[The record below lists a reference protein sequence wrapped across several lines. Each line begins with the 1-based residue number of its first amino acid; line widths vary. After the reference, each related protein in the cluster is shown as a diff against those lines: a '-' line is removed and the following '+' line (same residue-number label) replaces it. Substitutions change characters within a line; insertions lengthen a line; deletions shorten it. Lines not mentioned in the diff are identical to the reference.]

1 MAFYKDTKPWT
12 LDGVV
17 VPVVDSNEHLGLVV
31 SGMDEE
37 QQNVDKNIKKC
48 RSSLFALLGPA
59 FAYKCL
65 MSPIVQLHLWRS
77 CCLPKLLSG
86 LPSLPIRP
94 ANCTSL
100 VLFQNKI
107 MRGFLPALY
116 FLAGELPVE
125 GVLHIHTLNLFYNL
139 WTNPS
144 STVYSMVKYI
154 LKMCNL
160 SSSTT
165 WSNHVQILFLKYDL
179 PPPLSLIQ
187 RSSPV
192 SEDVW
197 KETVKVKI
205 TAWYENELRR
215 KAEKNSKMNYLNV
228 SLSGLSGRPHPVLHN
243 ILTTQDAK
251 KLRVHLKFLCG
262 DYMTNERL
270 SADQPGIIHP
280 ACQLCSAPI
289 DSIDHDM
296 ATCMATAEVRRRLF
310 PDLLN
315 QVTKVQPMCAILR
328 HFPPPPTILTQFLL
342 DCTSFNLPEDFRIP
356 VHNPGITNVYAISR
370 DWA

>member
-1 MAFYKDTKPWT
+1 
-12 LDGVV
+12 
-17 VPVVDSNEHLGLVV
+17 
-31 SGMDEE
+31 
-37 QQNVDKNIKKC
+37 
-48 RSSLFALLGPA
+48 
-59 FAYKCL
+59 

-86 LPSLPIRP
+86 LPSLSIRP

-107 MRGFLPALY
+107 MRGFIMLSKSSPILALY

-139 WTNPS
+139 WSNPS

-165 WSNHVQILFLKYDL
+165 WSNHVQILCLKYDL
-179 PPPLSLIQ
+179 PKPLSLIQ

-228 SLSGLSGRPHPVLHN
+228 SLSGLS
-243 ILTTQDAK
+243 
-251 KLRVHLKFLCG
+251 
-262 DYMTNERL
+262 
-270 SADQPGIIHP
+270 
-280 ACQLCSAPI
+280 
-289 DSIDHDM
+289 
-296 ATCMATAEVRRRLF
+296 
-310 PDLLN
+310 
-315 QVTKVQPMCAILR
+315 
-328 HFPPPPTILTQFLL
+328 
-342 DCTSFNLPEDFRIP
+342 
-356 VHNPGITNVYAISR
+356 
-370 DWA
+370 